1 VRQLG
6 LATGWALGASSRPF
20 CWGGG
25 ALGMR
30 WPIGGSSTAD
40 TSGPLQEWSVDPIGG
55 SEQHGSGW
63 RGGDGLCRIDRHVVV
78 KIA

>member
-25 ALGMR
+25 ALGMW

-40 TSGPLQEWSVDPIGG
+40 TSGPSQEWSVDPIGG
-55 SEQHGSGW
+55 SSSTAAAGVVAMVYA
-63 RGGDGLCRIDRHVVV
+63 GLIVMSW
-78 KIA
+78 